1 MDQSANASPADVPAD
16 QTDLALRDEQ
26 ATAAVARFSAG
37 WATQRFAQE
46 VAERKVEYDAIVEML
61 QLGATPGADRT
72 EVDVVTHAIAAGC
85 LGERHLWRDLELPS
99 RDVLRGLFDGYFGPF
114 AADNTM
120 DMRWKK
126 YVYRKMC
133 RWGGF
138 HTCKAPSCGEC
149 SSYAECFGSEA

>member
-1 MDQSANASPADVPAD
+1 MDPGTDAKPADAPAV
-16 QTDLALRDEQ
+16 QTDIALRHEQ
-26 ATAAVARFSAG
+26 VRAAVERFSAG
-37 WATQRFAQE
+37 WATRRYAQQI
-46 VAERKVEYDAIVEML
+46 AERKVEYDAVVEML
-61 QLGATPGADRT
+61 LLGATQGADPA
-72 EVDVVTHAIAAGC
+72 EVEVVARAIAAGC

-99 RDVLRGLFDGYFGPF
+99 RDVLRGLFEGYFGPF

-126 YVYRKMC
+126 YVYRKLC

>member
-1 MDQSANASPADVPAD
+1 MEEAAEARPADACAD
-16 QTDLALRDEQ
+16 QADLGLSDERVR
-26 ATAAVARFSAG
+26 AAVARFSAG
-37 WATQRFAQE
+37 WATHHFAEQI
-46 VAERKVEYDAIVEML
+46 AERRVEYDALVEML
-61 QLGATPGADRT
+61 QLGATPWADPT
-72 EVDVVTHAIAAGC
+72 EVEVVAHAIAAGC

-99 RDVLRGLFDGYFGPF
+99 RSVLRGLFEGYFEPF

-126 YVYRKMC
+126 YVYRKLC

-149 SSYAECFGSEA
+149 SSYAECFGAEA